1 MAGSGIDESEME
13 TVGENDSARCA
24 WWAKQNTRVVNDAHI
39 VLYTR
44 FFFLSPFF
52 LFLLYISYIYFSS
65 LLVLSS
71 ITQTEL
77 SFFLLAASAAAA
89 ATAAADEVGAVKLKR
104 WTPPWLEFV
113 HPVGG
118 RGGRGSVEETCT
130 NDWLINSSCSPLY
143 KREQEKKSQ
152 DELVAPIEDE
162 RAVQIYSH

>member
-1 MAGSGIDESEME
+1 MRVRWRLWERTIPLAALDGRNRTQGSLMMHTLFSILD
-13 TVGENDSARCA
+13 
-24 WWAKQNTRVVNDAHI
+24 
-39 VLYTR
+39 
-44 FFFLSPFF
+44 FFFSPFF